1 MDETYGRINDVLSQR
16 KGSQSIAP
24 SQTQS
29 NGGQPSRSEIYEDTD
44 LSAPL
49 SKESSQVVSIEQPNP
64 DESSSSESEAS
75 VIDITA
81 VSGESQMKSHQ
92 IIIMT
97 NNWPDVCWKQVTNI
111 TVLLMIVF

>member
-1 MDETYGRINDVLSQR
+1 MDDTYGRINDVLSQR

-24 SQTQS
+24 SHTHS
-29 NGGQPSRSEIYEDTD
+29 NGVQPSRSEIYEDTD

-49 SKESSQVVSIEQPNP
+49 SKEPSQVVSVKEMNP

-81 VSGESQMKSHQ
+81 VSGKRLTVSH
-92 IIIMT
+92 I
-97 NNWPDVCWKQVTNI
+97 K
-111 TVLLMIVF
+111 

>member
-1 MDETYGRINDVLSQR
+1 MSQR

-24 SQTQS
+24 SHTQS
-29 NGGQPSRSEIYEDTD
+29 NGGEQPSRSEIYEDTD

-49 SKESSQVVSIEQPNP
+49 SKESSHVVSIEQPNP

-81 VSGESQMKSHQ
+81 VSGES
-92 IIIMT
+92 
-97 NNWPDVCWKQVTNI
+97 
-111 TVLLMIVF
+111 